1 MNSLKIFEW
10 FVLVVALLSE
20 FYFFFTILHR
30 IRRYRNIFPS
40 AEDFF
45 VRQLSIPAQAFR
57 SANTKETLQ
66 QYLEAESTP
75 SVPDGAQL
83 GGTPLAFVA
92 THTTKNY
99 ILDEI
104 LLSIN
109 AYLFKNRGAA
119 IDFVLVRSIVE
130 RKVQVHRQGI
140 VQQSFFPALIGL
152 LALILGLGIGL
163 FFLPELPDEL
173 ITGALVRSTTALFLS
188 SVKLAA
194 IPLMVG
200 LLLSIVLMA
209 FLYPSARYHLSKQQN
224 GFYNFI
230 QAELLP
236 VLFQDTTHSLH
247 TLQTNL
253 SAFQRN
259 FMDSIASLGELMNKN
274 YDSLM
279 AQEKTIAA
287 IKEIDVMRLA
297 EANLEMFRELGKSA
311 DELQKFTQYLTS
323 MDSFIANTSSLN
335 EQVNEWL
342 GRTNELGRVI
352 NSIED
357 SMQKNERL
365 QAFIQSHFS
374 ELEKRSQLINNTVV
388 KVDHTLD
395 KSLTELME
403 HTQAKIRA
411 IRELAVRE
419 EDQLMKAFED
429 NKHVFSK
436 LAKIDDLYQNFAAY
450 SEQDARQ
457 QQQIL
462 EELRRLNQNL
472 SGRSSGGV
480 FKSLFGK

>member
-1 MNSLKIFEW
+1 MSSLKIFEW

-30 IRRYRNIFPS
+30 IRRYRNIFPA

-45 VRQLSIPAQAFR
+45 VRQLRIPAQTFR
-57 SANTKETLQ
+57 SSNTKETLQ
-66 QYLEAESTP
+66 QYLEADSRPAENISN
-75 SVPDGAQL
+75 VPDGIQ
-83 GGTPLAFVA
+83 LAFVA
-92 THTTKNY
+92 TNALKNH

-104 LLSIN
+104 LWSIN
-109 AYLFKNRGAA
+109 TYLFRNRGAA

-130 RKVQVHRQGI
+130 RKAQVHRQGI

-152 LALILGLGIGL
+152 LALILGMGIGL
-163 FFLPELPDEL
+163 FFLPDLPDEL

-194 IPLMVG
+194 IPLIIG
-200 LLLSIVLMA
+200 LLLSIMLIA
-209 FLYPSARYHLSKQQN
+209 FLYPSARYHLSKQKN

-253 SAFQRN
+253 NAFQRN
-259 FMDSIASLGELMNKN
+259 FMDSIASLGGLMNKN

-279 AQEKTIAA
+279 AQEKTIAT

-335 EQVNEWL
+335 EQINEWL

-352 NSIED
+352 NSIEE
-357 SMQKNERL
+357 SMQKNEKL

-374 ELEKRSQLINNTVV
+374 ALEKRSQLINDTVV
-388 KVDHTLD
+388 KVDNVLD
-395 KSLTELME
+395 KSLNELME
-403 HTQAKIRA
+403 HTQTKIRA
-411 IRELAVRE
+411 IRELAIRE

-450 SEQDARQ
+450 SQQDARQ
-457 QQQIL
+457 QQHIL
-462 EELRRLNQNL
+462 EELRKLNQNL
-472 SGRSSGGV
+472 SGRNSGGLM
-480 FKSLFGK
+480 KSLFGK